1 MQQSLQ
7 LFEEMPYRDVVSFN
21 TIISASFRT
30 NGTLG
35 KGIELFSKM
44 KREDLEP
51 NHITLSALIGACAG
65 SSASMK
71 LAEIFHGQAIRY
83 GFFSNCFVGSSL
95 VDNYGKQMKL
105 KEAVHAFD
113 DIVELDLVSCNIMID
128 CFARNGCKEK
138 AMKIF
143 LRLRSKGVEFDS
155 FTLASLLKTCSDSR
169 DLKRGMEIHG
179 CVIKIGLS
187 SEIPTSNALVTM
199 YSKCEEESISAI
211 KIFERTQEP
220 NIISWTAIISGFM
233 QNGQSKEA
241 IKFYERML
249 KVGMKENQFTFAS
262 ILPAYSSLTRLEQG
276 MQVHGR
282 IIKSGFVSDTLVG
295 NALSDMYFKCGSLIE
310 AKLMFETMEKRDV
323 VSWTMMIT
331 GFGQHGKGKEA
342 IDILRMMPSKGFK
355 PDDITF
361 LGGLSACS
369 HCGLVDEGL
378 QLFRQMVD
386 HYSIKPRKE
395 HFSCL
400 IDMLGRAGRLK
411 EAEMFIQETGVGSEV
426 FVWEALLG
434 ACSIHGE
441 IELGERSAE
450 KIMKLEPRR
459 NQPYV
464 LLANIYADRGL
475 WEDKERVRES
485 LGMSGLKK
493 ETGNSWIAVQ
503 RISSTALCP
512 STWALPL
519 TKDID
524 SWLKSASLCR
534 KSGSISQ
541 ARSTLVNFL
550 QYDPETTLGDL
561 RYHGPPQ
568 VIMAYLKQQWSL
580 REDLKRYESF
590 ARLQSFLEQQTVRQ
604 GCQVVQLV
612 LQILVS
618 PLWPVFIGN
627 LGLGSGHFSPVLD
640 DDTIQVIS
648 QYSVRGFSYLAG
660 QYVVEAI
667 TGYFHSISIA
677 ATTKGVDDSLRDIL
691 HLLTLW
697 FSHGATADVL
707 LALQK
712 GFAYIDTDTGWLC
725 CLR

>member
-1 MQQSLQ
+1 MQLSLQ

-35 KGIELFSKM
+35 EGIELFSKM

-155 FTLASLLKTCSDSR
+155 FTLASLLKTCSGSR

-179 CVIKIGLS
+179 CVIKAGLS
-187 SEIPTSNALVTM
+187 SEIPTSNTLVTM

-233 QNGQSKEA
+233 QNGQNKEA

-295 NALSDMYFKCGSLIE
+295 NALIDMYFKCGSLIE
-310 AKLMFETMEKRDV
+310 AKMMFETIEKRDV

-342 IDILRMMPSKGFK
+342 IDILRMMPSEGFK

-503 RISSTALCP
+503 RMASTALCL
-512 STWALPL
+512 STWGLPL
-519 TKDID
+519 TEDID

-541 ARSTLVNFL
+541 ARFTSVNF
-550 QYDPETTLGDL
+550 
-561 RYHGPPQ
+561 
-568 VIMAYLKQQWSL
+568 
-580 REDLKRYESF
+580 
-590 ARLQSFLEQQTVRQ
+590 LQSFLEQRTVHQ

-618 PLWPVFIGN
+618 PLWP
-627 LGLGSGHFSPVLD
+627 
-640 DDTIQVIS
+640 
-648 QYSVRGFSYLAG
+648 
-660 QYVVEAI
+660 
-667 TGYFHSISIA
+667 
-677 ATTKGVDDSLRDIL
+677 DIL
-691 HLLTLW
+691 RLLTLW
-697 FSHGATADVL
+697 FSHGATVEVL
-707 LALQK
+707 LELQN
-712 GFAYIDTDTGWLC
+712 GFAYIDTDTDWLC

>member
-1 MQQSLQ
+1 MIRCHFVIHTLVGGHCSSPSQLFVNRLNHHFRTFTVFSNHIPIHKYPSNDFKFQPQNSINYTHFSQCLHDCLHNGNFMLGSSVHTHLIKLRPNGFISLWNKLLRFYCKSNQMQLCLQ
-7 LFEEMPYRDVVSFN
+7 LFEEMPCRDVVSFN
-21 TIISASFRT
+21 TIISASFHS
-30 NGTLG
+30 NGSLG
-35 KGIELFSKM
+35 EGIELFSKM

-65 SSASMK
+65 SSASMN

-179 CVIKIGLS
+179 CVIKAGLS

-211 KIFERTQEP
+211 KIFERTQAP

-233 QNGQSKEA
+233 QNGQNKEA

-282 IIKSGFVSDTLVG
+282 IIKSGFVSDILVG
-295 NALSDMYFKCGSLIE
+295 NALIDMYFKCGSLIE
-310 AKLMFETMEKRDV
+310 AKMVFKKMEVRDV

-331 GFGQHGKGKEA
+331 GFGHHGKGKEA
-342 IDILRMMPSKGFK
+342 LDILRMMSSEGFK

-378 QLFRQMVD
+378 QIFRLMVD
-386 HYSIKPRKE
+386 HYGIKLRKE
-395 HFSCL
+395 HFACL

-411 EAEMFIQETGVGSEV
+411 EAEMFIQEMGVGSEV

-493 ETGNSWIAVQ
+493 KTGNSWIAVQ
-503 RISSTALCP
+503 R
-512 STWALPL
+512 
-519 TKDID
+519 
-524 SWLKSASLCR
+524 
-534 KSGSISQ
+534 
-541 ARSTLVNFL
+541 
-550 QYDPETTLGDL
+550 
-561 RYHGPPQ
+561 
-568 VIMAYLKQQWSL
+568 
-580 REDLKRYESF
+580 
-590 ARLQSFLEQQTVRQ
+590 TV
-604 GCQVVQLV
+604 
-612 LQILVS
+612 
-618 PLWPVFIGN
+618 
-627 LGLGSGHFSPVLD
+627 
-640 DDTIQVIS
+640 
-648 QYSVRGFSYLAG
+648 
-660 QYVVEAI
+660 
-667 TGYFHSISIA
+667 
-677 ATTKGVDDSLRDIL
+677 
-691 HLLTLW
+691 
-697 FSHGATADVL
+697 
-707 LALQK
+707 
-712 GFAYIDTDTGWLC
+712 
-725 CLR
+725 